1 MNSNE
6 KKTVPEKEDE
16 KKAEPTGSE
25 TSAEKSPTLDSEKN
39 TEPKTEEKGIEPGNQ
54 NDGEPEKKD
63 GDSDE
68 GTAPEDNAPS
78 AENDG
83 ENSNT
88 KILFPS
94 PSQPVTSDLQTQ
106 LLSAQAQL
114 AAFKCGVRPDAVE
127 DAVCLAIND
136 AKKNG
141 EVTAESIADALSGV
155 LNRHPDWKN
164 YYEPSTNFRIGA
176 DGMTKANASIDEISK
191 IFGNKEE

>member
-6 KKTVPEKEDE
+6 KKTAPEKEDE

-25 TSAEKSPTLDSEKN
+25 TSAEKSETNNSEKN
-39 TEPKTEEKGIEPGNQ
+39 TEPKAEGKAAEPGNQ
-54 NDGEPEKKD
+54 NDGESEKKD

-68 GTAPEDNAPS
+68 GTAPEDDAPS
-78 AENDG
+78 AENDV
-83 ENSNT
+83 ENPKFVKSV
-88 KILFPS
+88 PS
-94 PSQPVTSDLQTQ
+94 PSQSGENDLQVQ

-127 DAVCLAIND
+127 DAVCLAVND

-155 LNRHPDWKN
+155 LNRHPDWKVSH
-164 YYEPSTNFRIGA
+164 EPSNDFRMGA
-176 DGMTKANASIDEISK
+176 DGTAKTGTSVDEISK

>member
-6 KKTVPEKEDE
+6 KKTAPEKDDE
-16 KKAEPTGSE
+16 KKVELTGSE
-25 TSAEKSPTLDSEKN
+25 TSAEKSEINNSEED
-39 TEPKTEEKGIEPGNQ
+39 TEPKAEGKATEPGNQ

-68 GTAPEDNAPS
+68 GTAPEDDAPS

-155 LNRHPDWKN
+155 LNRHPDWKSF
-164 YYEPSTNFRIGA
+164 YEPSTNFRIGA

>member
-6 KKTVPEKEDE
+6 KKTAPEKEDE

-25 TSAEKSPTLDSEKN
+25 TSAEKTEANNSEED
-39 TEPKTEEKGIEPGNQ
+39 TEPKAEGKATEPGNQ

-68 GTAPEDNAPS
+68 GTAPEDDAPS

-83 ENSNT
+83 ENSEID
-88 KILFPS
+88 KPAPS
-94 PSQPVTSDLQTQ
+94 PSQSGESDLQSQ
-106 LLSAQAQL
+106 LLAAQAQL

>member
-6 KKTVPEKEDE
+6 KKTAPEKEDE
-16 KKAEPTGSE
+16 KKVEPTGSE
-25 TSAEKSPTLDSEKN
+25 TSAEKSEINNSEED
-39 TEPKTEEKGIEPGNQ
+39 TEPKAEGKATEPGNQ

-63 GDSDE
+63 GDSGE
-68 GTAPEDNAPS
+68 GTAPEDKTLS

-83 ENSNT
+83 ENSEID
-88 KILFPS
+88 KPVPS
-94 PSQPVTSDLQTQ
+94 PSQSGESDLQTQ

-176 DGMTKANASIDEISK
+176 DGMKKANASIDEISK

>member
-1 MNSNE
+1 MNSKE
-6 KKTVPEKEDE
+6 KKTAPEKEDE

-25 TSAEKSPTLDSEKN
+25 TSAEKTEANNSEED
-39 TEPKTEEKGIEPGNQ
+39 TEPKAEGKATEPGNQ
-54 NDGEPEKKD
+54 NDGETEKKD

-68 GTAPEDNAPS
+68 GTAPKDDAPS

-83 ENSNT
+83 ENSEID
-88 KILFPS
+88 KPAPS
-94 PSQPVTSDLQTQ
+94 PSQSGESDLQSQ
-106 LLSAQAQL
+106 LLAAQAQL

-155 LNRHPDWKN
+155 LNRHPDWKVSH
-164 YYEPSTNFRIGA
+164 EPSNNFRMGA
-176 DGMTKANASIDEISK
+176 DGTAKTGTSVDEISK

>member
-1 MNSNE
+1 MNSKE
-6 KKTVPEKEDE
+6 KKTAPEKEDE

-25 TSAEKSPTLDSEKN
+25 TSAEKTEANNSEED
-39 TEPKTEEKGIEPGNQ
+39 TEPKAEGKDTEPGNQ
-54 NDGEPEKKD
+54 NDGETEKKD

-68 GTAPEDNAPS
+68 GTAPEDKTLS

-83 ENSNT
+83 ENSEID
-88 KILFPS
+88 KPAPS
-94 PSQPVTSDLQTQ
+94 PSQSGESDLQSQ
-106 LLSAQAQL
+106 LLAAQAQL

>member
-1 MNSNE
+1 MVRYQKNTRINKHNLIDS
-6 KKTVPEKEDE
+6 
-16 KKAEPTGSE
+16 S

-54 NDGEPEKKD
+54 NDGESEKKD

-78 AENDG
+78 AENDDK
-83 ENSNT
+83 
-88 KILFPS
+88 KIEIDKPAPS

-141 EVTAESIADALSGV
+141 EVTVESIAEALSGV
-155 LNRHPDWKN
+155 LNRHPDWKVSH
-164 YYEPSTNFRIGA
+164 EPSNDFRMGA
-176 DGMTKANASIDEISK
+176 DGTAKTGTSVDEISK